1 MTDAVTVTEAALLA
15 RDQESQPWQQVVV
28 AVLSGALTRQQLIDQ
43 IADRIEYAPRFRRI
57 VSGWPVPSWTD
68 DPNFRLAGHVHEV
81 SLAAGER
88 LEDWLAERLTHSLDR
103 AHPLWDAT
111 LVTLGAGLQAVVVR
125 INPALVDGYD
135 QVHLLQELFDT
146 EPGPIEPVQTQWQ
159 AEPAGAPGLGGL
171 LGGLADPLKAVS
183 GAATGLLGMVENA
196 VRTVTATGRAQHV
209 AGVEVDLD
217 VVGEVRDH
225 FGCTTHDVLV
235 CLAAAGIRGW
245 MAEHDRPRIDPIA
258 LVPLAVREPAVL
270 ESAIGC
276 RIAPSWLGLPITT
289 ESPAERLRMIASL
302 TRARADSGQSVPAR
316 DLVELAGFAPPTLH
330 AVAAGTV
337 AAGRPHSVLVAN
349 VPGPIE
355 PRYLGFARLRQV
367 YAITST
373 TDEEWM
379 NVTMTSYGEKVT
391 FGATAVAPLRR
402 WARDISDELA
412 ALRAQA

>member
-159 AEPAGAPGLGGL
+159 AEPAGAPGLGDFL
-171 LGGLADPLKAVS
+171 
-183 GAATGLLGMVENA
+183 
-196 VRTVTATGRAQHV
+196 
-209 AGVEVDLD
+209 
-217 VVGEVRDH
+217 VGSLIRSRQFQERPP
-225 FGCTTHDVLV
+225 GCW
-235 CLAAAGIRGW
+235 GW
-245 MAEHDRPRIDPIA
+245 SKTR
-258 LVPLAVREPAVL
+258 
-270 ESAIGC
+270 SA
-276 RIAPSWLGLPITT
+276 P
-289 ESPAERLRMIASL
+289 
-302 TRARADSGQSVPAR
+302 
-316 DLVELAGFAPPTLH
+316 
-330 AVAAGTV
+330 
-337 AAGRPHSVLVAN
+337 
-349 VPGPIE
+349 
-355 PRYLGFARLRQV
+355 
-367 YAITST
+367 
-373 TDEEWM
+373 
-379 NVTMTSYGEKVT
+379 
-391 FGATAVAPLRR
+391 
-402 WARDISDELA
+402 
-412 ALRAQA
+412 